1 MALTVATNTGALM
14 AQAAASSVNKE
25 MEQSMERLSTGKRI
39 NAAADDAAGVAIA
52 SRLSSEIR
60 GTNQAIRNA
69 MDGQALLDTA
79 EGAHIEIES
88 ILQRMREVAVQSR
101 NDTNDADDRANL
113 QLEVNAL
120 TAEINRIAD
129 TTSWAGKK
137 LLTGSG
143 NTGATNTG
151 TFQFQVGS
159 DSVTNNSSVTI
170 DAAIGSMTAA
180 ALGVGAGNASVG
192 ANGATLSTVGGN
204 VLQVGGTPAKGDVYN
219 FSVNGD
225 SVSFEIT
232 ADSGTN
238 FTFSNIKING
248 SAVAAGSTAG
258 TVDLT
263 DDITGIGALG
273 NDKHA
278 VAKMAAKILTAM
290 ADGADGGTQAGLT
303 ATAASDGTVTL
314 IQKAVI
320 TNAAFDDNS
329 TAVAATYTDSS
340 NTIQFASIG
349 ADGAY
354 TAAQDNLAFTING
367 VTFDIST
374 QEATFNTTTG
384 AGLVAA
390 INAEIAAHK
399 DSLKG
404 ITNLS
409 AADTGT
415 TVDITFT
422 PAVSLTSVSAT
433 AGQTTTAVDV
443 TSTSGIDAAIV
454 AIDAAIKKTNN
465 QRASLGSIS
474 NRLDNTVSNLTNIS
488 SNLQAGRGRIE
499 DADFAAETT
508 NLARTQIL
516 QQASTAMLAQANA
529 SKQNV
534 LSLLQG

>member
-1 MALTVATNTGALM
+1 L
-14 AQAAASSVNKE
+14 Q
-25 MEQSMERLSTGKRI
+25 
-39 NAAADDAAGVAIA
+39 IA
-52 SRLSSEIR
+52 
-60 GTNQAIRNA
+60 
-69 MDGQALLDTA
+69 
-79 EGAHIEIES
+79 
-88 ILQRMREVAVQSR
+88 
-101 NDTNDADDRANL
+101 
-113 QLEVNAL
+113 
-120 TAEINRIAD
+120 
-129 TTSWAGKK
+129 
-137 LLTGSG
+137 
-143 NTGATNTG
+143 
-151 TFQFQVGS
+151 
-159 DSVTNNSSVTI
+159 
-170 DAAIGSMTAA
+170 
-180 ALGVGAGNASVG
+180 
-192 ANGATLSTVGGN
+192 
-204 VLQVGGTPAKGDVYN
+204 GTPTKGDVYN
-219 FSVNGD
+219 FTINGD
-225 SVSFEIT
+225 AVSFELT

-238 FTFSNIKING
+238 FTIGNIKLNG
-248 SAVAAGSTAG
+248 SAIPTTSGNAGVFETG
-258 TVDLT
+258 DMTLT
-263 DDITGIGALG
+263 GLG

-278 VAKMAAKILTAM
+278 VAKAAAVIINGMANTASTH
-290 ADGADGGTQAGLT
+290 AATQAGLV
-303 ATAASDGTVTL
+303 ATAASDGSVTL

-320 TNAAFDDNS
+320 TAAAFDDAGTSN
-329 TAVAATYTDSS
+329 AATYTESS
-340 NTIQFASIG
+340 NTIQFAAIG

-354 TAAQDNLAFTING
+354 VAANDNLAFTING

-409 AADTGT
+409 AADTGNT
-415 TVDITFT
+415 IDITFT